1 MCEGMPS
8 SNHCPHAVCVR
19 LGCLSV
25 EHVEDVGGLEGVDP
39 EFDVFFTYWDGE
51 AVVLEE
57 WFGLDGVVD
66 DRGVLLDV
74 EDFEGCDAGSEV
86 VR

>member
-1 MCEGMPS
+1 MDSACYS
-8 SNHCPHAVCVR
+8 RN
-19 LGCLSV
+19 LGDAR
-25 EHVEDVGGLEGVDP
+25 EDSFRGFGG
-39 EFDVFFTYWDGE
+39 FDV
-51 AVVLEE
+51 
-57 WFGLDGVVD
+57 GLDGVVD